1 MRCHRLSPME
11 CFKTFVDAIF
21 YVGKGTRARPYSHLA
36 EAVTQHR
43 MGTRKVGWGGCG
55 VDRMGKEEALWA
67 RGCPAGLSQ
76 GAAHPGDLGEWD
88 GCHLPALLPEQRAG

>member
-43 MGTRKVGWGGCG
+43 MG
-55 VDRMGKEEALWA
+55 KEEALWA
-67 RGCPAGLSQ
+67 RGCPTGLSQ